1 MTTIL
6 ALAGSLRRDSFN
18 RRLLLASGDAAPAGV
33 RLTLWEDLAGVPAFD
48 EDVESGPTPPAVADL
63 REQIRTADAVLIA
76 TPEYNGSIP
85 GALKN
90 ALDWASRPYA
100 TNALRDKPVAVI
112 GAGPGPRG
120 AQRAQ
125 EDLRRV
131 LGVIGADVLDVELA
145 VASVHRRFDQHG
157 NLIDD
162 TLRHQLRHQLR
173 QVLGRLG
180 EHADPL
186 TARLAG

>member
-6 ALAGSLRRDSFN
+6 AMAGSLRRDSFN
-18 RRLLLASGDAAPAGV
+18 RRLLLAAGDTAPAGV

-112 GAGPGPRG
+112 GAGPSPSPRG

-131 LGVIGADVLDVELA
+131 LGVIGAEVLDAELA
-145 VASVHRRFDQHG
+145 VASVHQRFDQHG
-157 NLIDD
+157 NLTDD
-162 TLRHQLRHQLR
+162 TLRRQLR
-173 QVLGRLG
+173 QILGRLV
-180 EHADPL
+180 EHANRS